1 MAALSLADLH
11 AMRATNGNKHAK
23 LFGELDV
30 DYRGVVTLA
39 DAGRAELRYLE
50 SVLGRVLA
58 RANPSSGVPSS
69 VHSSRVPSLAGSR
82 GSGSGLG
89 GGLRFN

>member
-1 MAALSLADLH
+1 MASLSLADLH
-11 AMRATNGNKHAK
+11 AMRATNGKHPK
-23 LFGELDV
+23 FFGELDV
-30 DYRGVVTLA
+30 DYSGVVTLA

-50 SVLGRVLA
+50 NVLGRVLS

-69 VHSSRVPSLAGSR
+69 AHSSRVPSLAESR

-89 GGLRFN
+89 GGFRFH